1 MSRSSSPEAHWDRL
15 EVWLN
20 ALTSNLLPEPTG
32 DLQNLSQEQLDD
44 NLSILMARDPTQ
56 DYSHKEL
63 AKITASLAHNL
74 LGQAKLSEATIY
86 HQERQTAALKLQD
99 ERAQRNL
106 TLVRRQLEQ
115 LTLETQDR
123 TAHKKNPEL
132 QEELER
138 LQNALTDLRADT
150 AHREEQ
156 EKDAR
161 EELRENLNEAKTL
174 LMRAENELKEREARA
189 RACEGHLQT
198 VRAEVSTLSQQ
209 RDYLKDELNTVR
221 RELKHSYRLQVLR
234 TSPAS
239 IPNPPPAARGW
250 EPSQRPYSGHGMP
263 TKELD
268 KLARNIPIFTPNP
281 AGGHDVHS
289 YLDDVDFHLQT
300 VANVTTRDK
309 LYLLRITAS
318 REVRSFLDRQPES
331 IKMDYQQLQQA
342 LIREFSDPESEH
354 GLITAMDLK
363 QGRQETTQAYYNR
376 LRQAYFGARNEPGM
390 EDDFNFRSLFLRN
403 LHPTVSHYLGVLAC
417 PRTMSTQ
424 QLRDLAHK
432 AYAKQRAVSEKTAK
446 THTIYPVSTQSA
458 ELTLEGM
465 ITEPP
470 EPANFQH
477 HASTQ
482 DLDVPG
488 SAVLVVCLP
497 EESRE
502 TGPDCLPITTQA
514 PMPRL
519 LGNLIERGVAKKLYL
534 TITLENEVRLEALVD
549 TGADLTLIQNDVQL
563 EQLAPIHLT
572 IGPMTLVHPVYIST
586 FDTYPLLIGKDL
598 LDRFEPLLDF
608 KQLQI
613 WAQTCLEQGDKSYRK
628 RTLDELGRR
637 TGDAWSVRGRQEV
650 SGNRSGA
657 VDAPQRAGEG
667 ALAPWGAVGKKLA
680 EALFHHIFRVYGIP
694 EDILSEQTMQ
704 ELGLRAYCHSRQHDW
719 ADCLVWAEYAQNFS
733 PQS

>member
-1 MSRSSSPEAHWDRL
+1 MSRPSSPEAHWDRL

-20 ALTSNLLPEPTG
+20 ALTSNLLHEPTG
-32 DLQNLSQEQLDD
+32 DLQNLSQEQIDD
-44 NLSILMARDPTQ
+44 NLSILMAHDPTQ

-74 LGQAKLSEATIY
+74 LGQAKLSEATIH

-99 ERAQRNL
+99 ERSQRNL

-123 TAHKKNPEL
+123 TAHKQHPEL

-138 LQNALTDLRADT
+138 LQNTLTDLRVDT

-161 EELRENLNEAKTL
+161 EELSENLNEAKTL
-174 LMRAENELKEREARA
+174 LMRAVTELKEREAWA

-198 VRAEVSTLSQQ
+198 ARAEVSTLSQQ
-209 RDYLKDELNTVR
+209 RNYLKDELDTVR
-221 RELKHSYRLQVLR
+221 RELKHSYRL

-250 EPSQRPYSGHGMP
+250 EPSQRLHSSHGVS

-300 VANVTTRDK
+300 VANVTTRDR

-331 IKMDYQQLQQA
+331 VKMDHQQLQQA

-432 AYAKQRAVSEKTAK
+432 AFAKQRAVSEKTAK

-458 ELTLEGM
+458 ELTLEGAEQSHHDNRWSR
-465 ITEPP
+465 TF
-470 EPANFQH
+470 PANRGQRGHDGARHKHQTGHSGRSWDRSQPPSNPRDEATWEGKRRPRRSQF
-477 HASTQ
+477 
-482 DLDVPG
+482 
-488 SAVLVVCLP
+488 SA
-497 EESRE
+497 
-502 TGPDCLPITTQA
+502 TQA
-514 PMPRL
+514 SRSDWQQPNPSQHSLDQSRFKSPAGPNWEATSEAAEIMRVLKEL
-519 LGNLIERGVAKKLYL
+519 LQERH
-534 TITLENEVRLEALVD
+534 
-549 TGADLTLIQNDVQL
+549 Q
-563 EQLAPIHLT
+563 
-572 IGPMTLVHPVYIST
+572 
-586 FDTYPLLIGKDL
+586 
-598 LDRFEPLLDF
+598 
-608 KQLQI
+608 
-613 WAQTCLEQGDKSYRK
+613 
-628 RTLDELGRR
+628 
-637 TGDAWSVRGRQEV
+637 RG
-650 SGNRSGA
+650 
-657 VDAPQRAGEG
+657 
-667 ALAPWGAVGKKLA
+667 GKKDESDQA
-680 EALFHHIFRVYGIP
+680 
-694 EDILSEQTMQ
+694 
-704 ELGLRAYCHSRQHDW
+704 
-719 ADCLVWAEYAQNFS
+719 
-733 PQS
+733 